1 MKFTFI
7 CEDLADVEYSGG
19 IKITHEFE
27 HDDLSGILENFKDF
41 LAGCSFQVQ
50 DTYLELNHKDESYP
64 GSSLSANEFLRGP
77 KNINDISHNAI

>member
-7 CEDLADVEYSGG
+7 CEELADIGYSDG

-27 HDDLSGILENFKDF
+27 RDDLSSILENFKDF

-50 DTYLELNHKDESYP
+50 DCILEMNHGEEP
-64 GSSLSANEFLRGP
+64 NLSADEILNGP
-77 KNINDISHNAI
+77 KSLNDVTDNAN

>member
-7 CEDLADVEYSGG
+7 CEEKNDDFSENM
-19 IKITHEFE
+19 KITHEFE
-27 HDDLSGILENFKDF
+27 RDDLSGILEHFKDF
-41 LAGCSFQVQ
+41 LAGCSFQIQ
-50 DTYLELNHKDESYP
+50 DRVIELNHKEEPYP